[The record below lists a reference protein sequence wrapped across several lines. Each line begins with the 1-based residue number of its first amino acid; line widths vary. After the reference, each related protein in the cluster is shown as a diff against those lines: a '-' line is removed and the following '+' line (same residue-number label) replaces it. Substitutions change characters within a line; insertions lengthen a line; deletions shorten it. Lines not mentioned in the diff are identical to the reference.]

1 LIEIPDNVKNSIEI
15 IPVRWIDKVLE
26 KALETMPKALPED
39 EAIVAKEGTPPKSEP
54 EEVLKH

>member
-1 LIEIPDNVKNSIEI
+1 VKNSIEI

-26 KALETMPKALPED
+26 KALETIPKALPED
-39 EAIVAKEGTPPKSEP
+39 EAIVAKEGTPPKSEA